1 MKWKTGRKNEKSGE
15 KGESK
20 EGTAQ
25 KLTADG
31 ADGADGP
38 RYFCL
43 DPQYPRYRW
52 SKFLVDCFG
61 CD

>member
-1 MKWKTGRKNEKSGE
+1 MKWKTGRKDE
-15 KGESK
+15 KGVSK

-25 KLTADG
+25 KLTADF

-43 DPQYPRYRW
+43 DPQYPRHPR
-52 SKFLVDCFG
+52 SKFLVHSFG
-61 CD
+61 CG